1 MEPSSL
7 LTEDVV
13 WEMGAA
19 AKTSATPPLYVG
31 VKIGAIDETPEV
43 PLGCV
48 AAGCMYTCTHTHTLP
63 AQPTCLVLCPVR
75 VLQDAAR
82 IVNALVGIV
91 HSAFE

>member
-31 VKIGAIDETPEV
+31 VKIGAIDETPE
-43 PLGCV
+43 
-48 AAGCMYTCTHTHTLP
+48 
-63 AQPTCLVLCPVR
+63 
-75 VLQDAAR
+75 DAAR